1 VEPYGLVFLTGHWY
15 LVAFDPTANGMRQ
28 FRVSRIRQAVM
39 ASRPQH
45 PDFAVPAT
53 FDLSTYAAS
62 RRAWE
67 LGSGEQERIIV
78 AFRGDSGL
86 VAQGSQLGDDAPEW
100 PGELPDAQPSA
111 DTLWRAFSV
120 RRRDPFLRWL
130 LSFAGEARPVAPPT
144 VVAAWRDLLAATRA
158 AQLDAPRVAPPPTAT
173 EVA

>member
-1 VEPYGLVFLTGHWY
+1 
-15 LVAFDPTANGMRQ
+15 
-28 FRVSRIRQAVM
+28 
-39 ASRPQH
+39 
-45 PDFAVPAT
+45 
-53 FDLSTYAAS
+53 
-62 RRAWE
+62 
-67 LGSGEQERIIV
+67 GSGEQERIIV

-100 PGELPDAQPSA
+100 PGEWSGALPPA

-158 AQLDAPRVAPPPTAT
+158 AQLDAARITPLPTAT